1 MTESTT
7 AAKAG
12 ERTTTVEPAA
22 TAPAQTGGE
31 LFAWDFAQVDE
42 GDKASVDAD
51 ADADRVAHVAYM
63 LEAMPGW
70 IKYARRDGDG
80 WEITQVT
87 EGYLYGPLSLAVDRA
102 GTPRIV
108 WHDHQSDQ
116 LNPELGDQALATLR
130 DGAWA
135 KEFIENSGHDGWDNS
150 VALDSAGGTWA
161 ASIYPSEFGATTAV
175 YVSHFDGSGWSVSA
189 ISEENSA
196 AAEEVSASTEEMNSQ
211 ISLMA
216 STARDLA
223 VLAQMLQGA
232 VSRFT
237 LDESA
242 GDGQSAP
249 AIESEGGATRML
261 PAPNGSTETADVE
274 ATA

>member
-1 MTESTT
+1 M
-7 AAKAG
+7 
-12 ERTTTVEPAA
+12 
-22 TAPAQTGGE
+22 
-31 LFAWDFAQVDE
+31 
-42 GDKASVDAD
+42 
-51 ADADRVAHVAYM
+51 
-63 LEAMPGW
+63 
-70 IKYARRDGDG
+70 
-80 WEITQVT
+80 
-87 EGYLYGPLSLAVDRA
+87 
-102 GTPRIV
+102 
-108 WHDHQSDQ
+108 
-116 LNPELGDQALATLR
+116 
-130 DGAWA
+130 
-135 KEFIENSGHDGWDNS
+135 
-150 VALDSAGGTWA
+150 
-161 ASIYPSEFGATTAV
+161 
-175 YVSHFDGSGWSVSA
+175 SA